1 MLNPSFF
8 IAPELTGGWRCPPA
22 ITTSNPGNL
31 GNPMEN
37 GWGAPYTGRT
47 Q

>member
-8 IAPELTGGWRCPPA
+8 IAHELTGAGGCPPA
-22 ITTSNPGNL
+22 ITTSNLGNL

-37 GWGAPYTGRT
+37 VRYAPYTGRAH
-47 Q
+47 